1 MSPSESSP
9 QRGWPEFVAAH
20 TQGSVLEAPVVHI
33 APFGAFLEI
42 APGVHGLLHRTE
54 WSTEPQIGATLT
66 VRVLDID
73 TEKQRVALAHAE

>member
-20 TQGSVLEAPVVHI
+20 AQGSVLEAAVVQI
-33 APFGAFLEI
+33 APFGAFLEV
-42 APGVHGLLHRTE
+42 APGIHGLLHRTE

-66 VRVLDID
+66 VRILDID
-73 TEKQRVALAHAE
+73 TERQRVALAHAD